1 MNCFTFSSGWWK
13 KSHSLMYSRYKHISW
28 ESESGIILFGSAD
41 GDGRDT
47 TELLLPNGSTE
58 EKFKLKYGRLE

>member
-1 MNCFTFSSGWWK
+1 
-13 KSHSLMYSRYKHISW
+13 MYSRYKHISW

-47 TELLLPNGSTE
+47 TELLLPNGSTQ